1 MATNR
6 LWIRCG
12 SKLGL
17 GLDLGGSEVD
27 QLSMTIF
34 FSNKIV
40 RHAADVHGCSPRLI
54 TV

>member
-12 SKLGL
+12 SEL

-34 FSNKIV
+34 YSNKIV
-40 RHAADVHGCSPRLI
+40 RHAADVHGCTPRLI